1 MRVMQRIYS
10 WVVRRA
16 WLVVVVVLLAAGAL
30 AVSQFGKLGIE
41 FQTTTLLD
49 QKDPELKIYEELHE
63 TRTWSQNEFAV
74 VCASGVDW
82 TSEEGATLLRALVT
96 DLEASP
102 EVGGTMSLLNIPLL
116 RQNPDQKPNVLALAG
131 AGMKYIGGRAPINH
145 ESARTELLDHEL
157 ATGSLISKDGR
168 STNVLV
174 YLRVPEP
181 GAPGTATTQ
190 ARWQQLVDG
199 LRTVRTQWEGRL
211 PERLRLAGV
220 PLVYTYIMER
230 VAHDLQVFG
239 IAAAV
244 LFSLG
249 LLVIYRKIRYVILPL
264 VTSLLPVLAILG
276 YMAIAGVPFTVI
288 TSNLPL
294 LLFVIALPYT
304 IYLIERYLERRHLHP
319 QEDGGEAIVRAAQS
333 IWLPCVFSTLTTM
346 AGFAAF
352 TTSGIVPVKMFGI
365 LMTAGSLLS
374 LLLVFLF
381 LPSAL
386 QPWRPVPPP
395 SPSSSAATGTGGFG
409 RLSAGFAQLALTR
422 PRTIIALS
430 TLVLA
435 VSIVGTFR
443 LTAENKF
450 TSYFWPS
457 SDVYQGLEFIDQNL
471 GGTSTLEIYL
481 RSGKVGHFKSAEGIA
496 SVAAVEQ
503 YFHAVPEVGSL
514 RSLPALIREA
524 RKTFRPEWFPSMQDG
539 ALVSLVQ
546 GMAPELFQDIMSPDG
561 RTASLQVRFKETAPT
576 LNRRQIIEGLE
587 AHLASLKD
595 SSLQGLEIETTGIFV
610 LYANML
616 NSLIDSQRDTL
627 GFVVGSIYLM
637 LLLLFRKFRLALV
650 VLVPQALPAVTMLG
664 VMGWGGIPLD
674 LVTVMIA
681 AIALG
686 VGVDSAI
693 QYTMRYREEIAL
705 DGDPRAALSRTHATV
720 GRAIWVATSIIVLG
734 FAVLVTSDF
743 FPSVWFGLLTGLAML
758 MSQFSALLTLPSLF
772 LWLGERW
779 RLFAPRG

>member
-1 MRVMQRIYS
+1 MTQRIYS

-96 DLEASP
+96 DLEAGP

-264 VTSLLPVLAILG
+264 VTSLLPVVAILG
-276 YMAIAGVPFTVI
+276 YMAVAGVPFTVI

-365 LMTAGSLLS
+365 LMAAGALLS

-409 RLSAGFAQLALTR
+409 RLSAGFARLALAR
-422 PRTIIALS
+422 PGTIIALS

-435 VSIVGTFR
+435 VSIAGTFR

>member
-1 MRVMQRIYS
+1 MQRIYS

-63 TRTWSQNEFAV
+63 TKTWSQNEFAV

-96 DLEASP
+96 DLEAGP

-145 ESARTELLDHEL
+145 ASARTELLDHEL

-264 VTSLLPVLAILG
+264 VTSLLPVVAILG

-395 SPSSSAATGTGGFG
+395 SPSSSAAAGTTGFG
-409 RLSAGFAQLALTR
+409 RLSAGFARLALTR

-430 TLVLA
+430 TLVLVA
-435 VSIVGTFR
+435 SIAGTFR

-595 SSLQGLEIETTGIFV
+595 SSLQGLEVETTGIFV

>member
-1 MRVMQRIYS
+1 
-10 WVVRRA
+10 
-16 WLVVVVVLLAAGAL
+16 
-30 AVSQFGKLGIE
+30 
-41 FQTTTLLD
+41 
-49 QKDPELKIYEELHE
+49 
-63 TRTWSQNEFAV
+63 
-74 VCASGVDW
+74 
-82 TSEEGATLLRALVT
+82 
-96 DLEASP
+96 
-102 EVGGTMSLLNIPLL
+102 
-116 RQNPDQKPNVLALAG
+116 
-131 AGMKYIGGRAPINH
+131 
-145 ESARTELLDHEL
+145 
-157 ATGSLISKDGR
+157 
-168 STNVLV
+168 
-174 YLRVPEP
+174 
-181 GAPGTATTQ
+181 
-190 ARWQQLVDG
+190 
-199 LRTVRTQWEGRL
+199 
-211 PERLRLAGV
+211 
-220 PLVYTYIMER
+220 

-264 VTSLLPVLAILG
+264 VTSLLPVVAILG

-319 QEDGGEAIVRAAQS
+319 QEDGAEAIVRAAQS

-365 LMTAGSLLS
+365 LMAAGSLLS

-386 QPWRPVPPP
+386 QPWRPLPPP
-395 SPSSSAATGTGGFG
+395 SPSSSSSSAGNSGFG
-409 RLSAGFAQLALTR
+409 RLSAWFARLAMAR

-430 TLVLA
+430 ALVLVA
-435 VSIVGTFR
+435 SIAGTFR

-481 RSGKVGHFKSAEGIA
+481 RSGKVGYFKSAEGIA
-496 SVAAVEQ
+496 AVAAVER

-539 ALVSLVQ
+539 SLLSLVQ

-587 AHLASLKD
+587 AHLASLKG
-595 SSLQGLEIETTGIFV
+595 SSLSGLEVETTGIFV

-650 VLVPQALPAVTMLG
+650 VLVPQALPAITMLG

-693 QYTMRYREEIAL
+693 QYTMRYREEIAH

>member
-264 VTSLLPVLAILG
+264 VTSLLPVVAILG

-365 LMTAGSLLS
+365 LMAAGSLLS

-435 VSIVGTFR
+435 VSIAGTFR

>member
-249 LLVIYRKIRYVILPL
+249 LLVIYRKIRYVILTL
-264 VTSLLPVLAILG
+264 VTSLLPVVAILG

-365 LMTAGSLLS
+365 LMAAGSLLS

-435 VSIVGTFR
+435 VSIAGTFR

>member
-1 MRVMQRIYS
+1 MQRIYS

-96 DLEASP
+96 DLEAGP

-199 LRTVRTQWEGRL
+199 LRTVRTQWEGQL

-264 VTSLLPVLAILG
+264 VTSLLPVVAILG

-395 SPSSSAATGTGGFG
+395 SPSSSAAAGTTGFG
-409 RLSAGFAQLALTR
+409 RLSAGFARLALTR

-430 TLVLA
+430 TLVLVA
-435 VSIVGTFR
+435 SIAGTFR

-496 SVAAVEQ
+496 AVAAVEQ

>member
-264 VTSLLPVLAILG
+264 VTSLLPVVAILG

-395 SPSSSAATGTGGFG
+395 SPSSTAATGTGGFG

-435 VSIVGTFR
+435 VSIAGTFR

>member
-1 MRVMQRIYS
+1 MQRIYS

-63 TRTWSQNEFAV
+63 TKTWSQNEFAV

-96 DLEASP
+96 DLEAGP

-264 VTSLLPVLAILG
+264 VTSLLPVVAILG

-395 SPSSSAATGTGGFG
+395 SPSSSAAAGTTGFG
-409 RLSAGFAQLALTR
+409 RLSAGFARLALTR

-430 TLVLA
+430 TLVLVA
-435 VSIVGTFR
+435 SIVGTFR

>member
-1 MRVMQRIYS
+1 MQRIYS

-96 DLEASP
+96 DLEAGP

-131 AGMKYIGGRAPINH
+131 GGMKYVGGTAPINH
-145 ESARTELLDHEL
+145 ESARIELLDHEL

-264 VTSLLPVLAILG
+264 VTSLLPVVAILG

-409 RLSAGFAQLALTR
+409 RLSAGFARLALTR

-430 TLVLA
+430 TLVLVA
-435 VSIVGTFR
+435 SIAGTFR

>member
-96 DLEASP
+96 DLEAGP

-264 VTSLLPVLAILG
+264 VTSLLPVVAILG
-276 YMAIAGVPFTVI
+276 YMAIAGIPFTVI

-319 QEDGGEAIVRAAQS
+319 QEDGGEAIVQAAQS

-365 LMTAGSLLS
+365 LMAAGSLLS

-409 RLSAGFAQLALTR
+409 RLSAGFARLALTR

-435 VSIVGTFR
+435 VSIAGTFR

-496 SVAAVEQ
+496 AVAAVEQ

-595 SSLQGLEIETTGIFV
+595 SSLQELEIETTGIFV

-705 DGDPRAALSRTHATV
+705 DGDARAALSRTHATV

>member
-1 MRVMQRIYS
+1 MQRIYS

-96 DLEASP
+96 DLEAGP

-199 LRTVRTQWEGRL
+199 LRTVRTQWEGQL

-264 VTSLLPVLAILG
+264 VTSLLPVVAILG

-395 SPSSSAATGTGGFG
+395 SPSSSAAAGTTGFG
-409 RLSAGFAQLALTR
+409 RLSAGFARLALTR

-435 VSIVGTFR
+435 VSIAGTFR

-496 SVAAVEQ
+496 AVAAVEQ

>member
-1 MRVMQRIYS
+1 MQRIYS

-96 DLEASP
+96 DLEAGP

-131 AGMKYIGGRAPINH
+131 AGMKYVGGRVPINH

-264 VTSLLPVLAILG
+264 VTSLLPVVAILG
-276 YMAIAGVPFTVI
+276 YMAIAGIPFTVI

-304 IYLIERYLERRHLHP
+304 IYLIERYLERRRLHP

-365 LMTAGSLLS
+365 LMAAGSLLS

-409 RLSAGFAQLALTR
+409 RLSAGFARLALAR

-430 TLVLA
+430 TLMLA
-435 VSIVGTFR
+435 VSIAGTFR

-496 SVAAVEQ
+496 AVAAVEQ

-539 ALVSLVQ
+539 ALLSLVQ

>member
-1 MRVMQRIYS
+1 MQRIYS

-96 DLEASP
+96 DLEAGP

-131 AGMKYIGGRAPINH
+131 AGMKYVGGRAPINH

-181 GAPGTATTQ
+181 GAPGTVTTQ

-264 VTSLLPVLAILG
+264 VTSLLPVVAILG
-276 YMAIAGVPFTVI
+276 YMAVAGVPFTVI

-304 IYLIERYLERRHLHP
+304 IYLIERYLERRRLHP

-352 TTSGIVPVKMFGI
+352 TTSGIVPVKIFGI
-365 LMTAGSLLS
+365 LMAAGALLS

-409 RLSAGFAQLALTR
+409 RLSAGFARLALAR

-435 VSIVGTFR
+435 VSIAGTFR

-496 SVAAVEQ
+496 AVAAVEQ

-705 DGDPRAALSRTHATV
+705 DGDARAALSRTHATV

>member
-1 MRVMQRIYS
+1 MQRIYS

-96 DLEASP
+96 DLEAGP

-131 AGMKYIGGRAPINH
+131 AGMKYVGGRAPINH

-264 VTSLLPVLAILG
+264 VTSLLPVVAILG
-276 YMAIAGVPFTVI
+276 YMAVAGVPFTVI

-304 IYLIERYLERRHLHP
+304 IYLIERYLERRRLHP

-365 LMTAGSLLS
+365 LMAAGSLLS

-409 RLSAGFAQLALTR
+409 RLSAGFARLALAR

-435 VSIVGTFR
+435 VSIAGTFR

-496 SVAAVEQ
+496 AVAAVEQ

-539 ALVSLVQ
+539 ALLSLVQ

>member
-1 MRVMQRIYS
+1 
-10 WVVRRA
+10 
-16 WLVVVVVLLAAGAL
+16 
-30 AVSQFGKLGIE
+30 
-41 FQTTTLLD
+41 
-49 QKDPELKIYEELHE
+49 
-63 TRTWSQNEFAV
+63 
-74 VCASGVDW
+74 
-82 TSEEGATLLRALVT
+82 
-96 DLEASP
+96 
-102 EVGGTMSLLNIPLL
+102 
-116 RQNPDQKPNVLALAG
+116 
-131 AGMKYIGGRAPINH
+131 
-145 ESARTELLDHEL
+145 
-157 ATGSLISKDGR
+157 
-168 STNVLV
+168 
-174 YLRVPEP
+174 
-181 GAPGTATTQ
+181 
-190 ARWQQLVDG
+190 
-199 LRTVRTQWEGRL
+199 
-211 PERLRLAGV
+211 
-220 PLVYTYIMER
+220 
-230 VAHDLQVFG
+230 
-239 IAAAV
+239 
-244 LFSLG
+244 
-249 LLVIYRKIRYVILPL
+249 
-264 VTSLLPVLAILG
+264 
-276 YMAIAGVPFTVI
+276 
-288 TSNLPL
+288 
-294 LLFVIALPYT
+294 
-304 IYLIERYLERRHLHP
+304 
-319 QEDGGEAIVRAAQS
+319 
-333 IWLPCVFSTLTTM
+333 
-346 AGFAAF
+346 
-352 TTSGIVPVKMFGI
+352 
-365 LMTAGSLLS
+365 
-374 LLLVFLF
+374 
-381 LPSAL
+381 
-386 QPWRPVPPP
+386 
-395 SPSSSAATGTGGFG
+395 
-409 RLSAGFAQLALTR
+409 
-422 PRTIIALS
+422 
-430 TLVLA
+430 VLA
-435 VSIVGTFR
+435 VSIAGTFR

-481 RSGKVGHFKSAEGIA
+481 RSGKVGYFKSAEGIA
-496 SVAAVEQ
+496 AVTAVER
-503 YFHAVPEVGSL
+503 YFHPVPEVGSL

-539 ALVSLVQ
+539 ALLSLVQ

-587 AHLASLKD
+587 AHLASLKG
-595 SSLQGLEIETTGIFV
+595 SSLSGLEVETTGIFV

>member
-1 MRVMQRIYS
+1 MQRIYS

-96 DLEASP
+96 DLEAGP

-131 AGMKYIGGRAPINH
+131 GGMKYVGGTAPINH
-145 ESARTELLDHEL
+145 ESARIELLDHEL

-199 LRTVRTQWEGRL
+199 LRTVRTQWEGQL

-264 VTSLLPVLAILG
+264 VTSLLPVVAILG

-395 SPSSSAATGTGGFG
+395 SPSSSAAAGTTGFG
-409 RLSAGFAQLALTR
+409 RLSAGFARLALTR

-430 TLVLA
+430 TLVLVA
-435 VSIVGTFR
+435 SIAGTFR

-496 SVAAVEQ
+496 AVAAVEQ

>member
-1 MRVMQRIYS
+1 MQRIYS

-16 WLVVVVVLLAAGAL
+16 WLVVVVILLAAGAL

-96 DLEASP
+96 DLEAGP

-131 AGMKYIGGRAPINH
+131 AGMKYIGGTAPLNH

-264 VTSLLPVLAILG
+264 VTSLLPVVAILG

-395 SPSSSAATGTGGFG
+395 SPSSSAAAGTTGFG
-409 RLSAGFAQLALTR
+409 RLSAGFARLALTR

-430 TLVLA
+430 TLVLVA
-435 VSIVGTFR
+435 SIAGTFR

-595 SSLQGLEIETTGIFV
+595 SSLQGLEVETTGIFV

>member
-1 MRVMQRIYS
+1 MQRIYS

-96 DLEASP
+96 DLEAGP

-264 VTSLLPVLAILG
+264 VTSLLPVVAILG

-395 SPSSSAATGTGGFG
+395 SPSSSAAAGTTGFG
-409 RLSAGFAQLALTR
+409 RLSAGFARLALTR

-430 TLVLA
+430 TLVLVA
-435 VSIVGTFR
+435 SIAGTFR

-595 SSLQGLEIETTGIFV
+595 SSLQGLEVETTGIFV

>member
-1 MRVMQRIYS
+1 MQRIYS

-63 TRTWSQNEFAV
+63 TKTWSQNEFAV

-96 DLEASP
+96 DLEAGP

-264 VTSLLPVLAILG
+264 VTSLLPVVAILG

-395 SPSSSAATGTGGFG
+395 SPSSSAAAGTTGFG
-409 RLSAGFAQLALTR
+409 RLSAGFARLALTR

-430 TLVLA
+430 TLVLVA
-435 VSIVGTFR
+435 SIVGTFR

-457 SDVYQGLEFIDQNL
+457 SDVYQGLEFIDQHL

>member
-1 MRVMQRIYS
+1 MKY
-10 WVVRRA
+10 
-16 WLVVVVVLLAAGAL
+16 
-30 AVSQFGKLGIE
+30 
-41 FQTTTLLD
+41 
-49 QKDPELKIYEELHE
+49 
-63 TRTWSQNEFAV
+63 
-74 VCASGVDW
+74 
-82 TSEEGATLLRALVT
+82 
-96 DLEASP
+96 
-102 EVGGTMSLLNIPLL
+102 VGGT
-116 RQNPDQKPNVLALAG
+116 
-131 AGMKYIGGRAPINH
+131 APINH
-145 ESARTELLDHEL
+145 ESARIELLDHEL

-249 LLVIYRKIRYVILPL
+249 LLVIYRKIRYVIVPL
-264 VTSLLPVLAILG
+264 VTSLLPVVAILG

-395 SPSSSAATGTGGFG
+395 SPSSSAAAGTTGFG
-409 RLSAGFAQLALTR
+409 RLSAGFARLALTR

-430 TLVLA
+430 TLVLVA
-435 VSIVGTFR
+435 SIAGTFR

-595 SSLQGLEIETTGIFV
+595 SSLQGLEVETTGIFV

>member
-96 DLEASP
+96 DLEAGP

-435 VSIVGTFR
+435 VSIAGTFR

>member
-1 MRVMQRIYS
+1 MQRIYS

-96 DLEASP
+96 DLEAGP

-131 AGMKYIGGRAPINH
+131 AGMKYVGGRVPINH

-264 VTSLLPVLAILG
+264 VTSLLPVVAILG
-276 YMAIAGVPFTVI
+276 YMAVAGVPFTVI

-304 IYLIERYLERRHLHP
+304 IYLIERYLERRRLHP

-365 LMTAGSLLS
+365 LMAAGSLLS

-409 RLSAGFAQLALTR
+409 RLSAGFARLALAR

-430 TLVLA
+430 TLMLA
-435 VSIVGTFR
+435 VSIAGTFR

-496 SVAAVEQ
+496 AVAAVEQ

-539 ALVSLVQ
+539 ALLSLVQ

>member
-96 DLEASP
+96 DLEAGP

-264 VTSLLPVLAILG
+264 VTSLLPVVAILG

-435 VSIVGTFR
+435 VSIAGTFR

>member
-96 DLEASP
+96 DLEAGP

>member
-1 MRVMQRIYS
+1 MQRIYS

-96 DLEASP
+96 DLEAGP

-131 AGMKYIGGRAPINH
+131 GGMKYVGGTAPINH
-145 ESARTELLDHEL
+145 ESARIELLDHEL

-199 LRTVRTQWEGRL
+199 LRTVRTQWEGQL

-264 VTSLLPVLAILG
+264 VTSLLPVVAILG

-395 SPSSSAATGTGGFG
+395 SPSSSAAAGTTGFG
-409 RLSAGFAQLALTR
+409 RLSAGFARLALTR

-435 VSIVGTFR
+435 VSIAGTFR

-496 SVAAVEQ
+496 AVAAVEQ

-595 SSLQGLEIETTGIFV
+595 SSLQELEIETTGIFV

>member
-96 DLEASP
+96 DLEAGP

-131 AGMKYIGGRAPINH
+131 GGMKYVGGTAPINH
-145 ESARTELLDHEL
+145 ESARIELLDHEL

-264 VTSLLPVLAILG
+264 VTSLLPVVAILG

-395 SPSSSAATGTGGFG
+395 SPSSSAAAGTTGFG
-409 RLSAGFAQLALTR
+409 RLSAGFARLALTR

-430 TLVLA
+430 TLVLVA
-435 VSIVGTFR
+435 SIAGTFR

-637 LLLLFRKFRLALV
+637 LLLLFRKFRLALG

>member
-96 DLEASP
+96 DLEAGP

-131 AGMKYIGGRAPINH
+131 AGMKYVGGRAPINH

-264 VTSLLPVLAILG
+264 VTSLLPVVAILG

-319 QEDGGEAIVRAAQS
+319 QEDGGEAIVQAAQS

-365 LMTAGSLLS
+365 LMAAGSLLS

-409 RLSAGFAQLALTR
+409 RLSAGFARLALTR

-435 VSIVGTFR
+435 VSIAGTFR

-496 SVAAVEQ
+496 AVAAVEQ

-637 LLLLFRKFRLALV
+637 LLLLLRKFRLALV

-705 DGDPRAALSRTHATV
+705 DGDARAALSRTHATV

>member
-1 MRVMQRIYS
+1 MQRIYS

-16 WLVVVVVLLAAGAL
+16 WLVVVVVLLVAGAL

-63 TRTWSQNEFAV
+63 TKTWSQNEFAV

-96 DLEASP
+96 DLEAGP

-264 VTSLLPVLAILG
+264 VTSLLPVVAILG

-409 RLSAGFAQLALTR
+409 RLSAGFARLALTR

-430 TLVLA
+430 ALVLVA
-435 VSIVGTFR
+435 SIAGTFR

-481 RSGKVGHFKSAEGIA
+481 RSGKVGYFKSAEGIA
-496 SVAAVEQ
+496 AVAAVER

-524 RKTFRPEWFPSMQDG
+524 RKTFRPEWFPAMQDG

-595 SSLQGLEIETTGIFV
+595 SSLQGLEVETTGIFV